1 MAGTSS
7 KTPIEITS
15 DEDIVSIEAALAFAA
30 SSPVTPAAVPAIHS
44 PISDSRK
51 AKSIQ
56 SISVKAK
63 RRLFSC
69 AEPDIEDYG
78 NLVTTQKK
86 KSRAADTLLDRFR
99 RKKGLFVTDV
109 TKTEWCDKQMEFSL
123 FAEEWCSQTQTDLAL
138 VYGGGGRKNND
149 AMQAGIDR
157 HNQLQQEVLEA
168 VEVRVKSCED
178 AMALKLV
185 NFING
190 VNQLLFEGLT
200 RELPIVSFAFA
211 HGIWMVGKIDE
222 IQMPKARNDH
232 NPVLVET
239 KTRFRDTVPTEA
251 QKRNGRIQLMCY
263 KYLWDNLVAHAY
275 HGFPSKQFFDYFE
288 LNPKRYLCKD
298 LQDAATYSGISARTL
313 GDVVICYQNT
323 CKMLPLA
330 NEKLVLRYESQKDQ
344 SVLDEEKFAYDDG
357 WIKSEIWNCLEFWLG
372 QREAGY
378 IAEEEQWK
386 CGYCD
391 FTSQCP
397 AYIGT
402 ESSETLSEDDDS
414 NSSDYY

>member
-15 DEDIVSIEAALAFAA
+15 DKEIVSIEAALAFAA
-30 SSPVTPAAVPAIHS
+30 SSPVTPAAPREAYSAV
-44 PISDSRK
+44 
-51 AKSIQ
+51 
-56 SISVKAK
+56 
-63 RRLFSC
+63 LNLTY
-69 AEPDIEDYG
+69 IEDYG

-99 RKKGLFVTDV
+99 SKRGLFVTDV
-109 TKTEWCDKQMEFSL
+109 TKTKWCDKQMEFSL
-123 FAEEWCSQTQTDLAL
+123 FAEEWCSQTQTDFAL
-138 VYGGGGRKNND
+138 VYRGGGRKNND
-149 AMQAGIDR
+149 AMQAGIAR
-157 HNQLQQEVLEA
+157 HIQLQQEVLEA
-168 VEVRVKSCED
+168 VEVS
-178 AMALKLV
+178 
-185 NFING
+185 
-190 VNQLLFEGLT
+190 LT

-239 KTRFRDTVPTEA
+239 RYTSYRSTEKKWKDSINVL
-251 QKRNGRIQLMCY
+251 Q
-263 KYLWDNLVAHAY
+263 V
-275 HGFPSKQFFDYFE
+275 FE
-288 LNPKRYLCKD
+288 LL
-298 LQDAATYSGISARTL
+298 
-313 GDVVICYQNT
+313 
-323 CKMLPLA
+323 MLIM
-330 NEKLVLRYESQKDQ
+330 KLDQ

-372 QREAGY
+372 H
-378 IAEEEQWK
+378 
-386 CGYCD
+386 
-391 FTSQCP
+391 P